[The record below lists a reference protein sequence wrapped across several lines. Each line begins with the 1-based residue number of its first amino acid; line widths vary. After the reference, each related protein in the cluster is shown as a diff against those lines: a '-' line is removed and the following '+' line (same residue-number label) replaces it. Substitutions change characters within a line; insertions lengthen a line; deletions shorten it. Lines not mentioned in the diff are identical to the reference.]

1 MKKTVMSI
9 QGDRFLLNGKLT
21 YSEIANCLHQGL
33 LMNARFIQGI
43 FDDAADRERYNRF
56 GKHFDP
62 EENTDE
68 LIAALPDW
76 YAAGLRAFT
85 VGLQGGGPCFTIA
98 LDTIHNNPYGSD
110 GKALDPAYLKRL
122 GRLIDAADELGMVVI
137 VSLFYGVQTAL
148 LQDDDAVEN
157 AVKGICGWLRARGDR
172 NIIIEIANEHDTGAY
187 LCHKVL
193 SEENGIIRLME
204 LARRESGGMPVGCSG
219 TGGYFSA
226 RIAQA
231 SDVIL
236 IHGNEQ
242 TRNQLYNLILKAKA
256 VEPAR
261 PIVVNEDS
269 QALSQLQVTFA
280 NGASWGYYNN
290 MTKQEPPVD
299 WGITHGED
307 RFYALRLR
315 EYLYGEKPDLPL
327 EEQFHLQGLE
337 KDMAYEDKRF
347 LRLASLYPEKVDH
360 VDFFRNGALY
370 QQAYDD
376 PFCVNFIGNW
386 IQGSVMGIQSGEEW
400 KAAVHLCDGQVV
412 EKTVIVP

>member
-1 MKKTVMSI
+1 M
-9 QGDRFLLNGKLT
+9 
-21 YSEIANCLHQGL
+21 
-33 LMNARFIQGI
+33 
-43 FDDAADRERYNRF
+43 
-56 GKHFDP
+56 
-62 EENTDE
+62 
-68 LIAALPDW
+68 
-76 YAAGLRAFT
+76 
-85 VGLQGGGPCFTIA
+85 GLQGGGPCFTIA

-256 VEPAR
+256 VKPAR

-280 NGASWGYYNN
+280 NG
-290 MTKQEPPVD
+290 V
-299 WGITHGED
+299 
-307 RFYALRLR
+307 
-315 EYLYGEKPDLPL
+315 
-327 EEQFHLQGLE
+327 
-337 KDMAYEDKRF
+337 
-347 LRLASLYPEKVDH
+347 SLSLIH
-360 VDFFRNGALY
+360 
-370 QQAYDD
+370 
-376 PFCVNFIGNW
+376 I
-386 IQGSVMGIQSGEEW
+386 
-400 KAAVHLCDGQVV
+400 
-412 EKTVIVP
+412 